1 MGHARK
7 ILPVAILGLAF
18 SAFAQETG
26 DPGSRQ
32 ILDVSR
38 APVRAHLVGK
48 GLKGLEI
55 SLNGLDVQAGT
66 SSEPQPIVTFQ
77 GAFDRENWALVVA
90 QKELKQGDL
99 KSFRIPVP
107 ISRRETWIALTA
119 IGPRGEQENES
130 LVIDFPGFEL
140 YSADPRVREG
150 RKTYVLAGIGVA
162 NQNYSEPG
170 LIADQISWAANITVR
185 RLIAAPSWDLRLVG
199 SLTLAPLSSTNPTKY
214 RTLGFNLIGGYV
226 LPIVKEPWRVSLLA
240 GWYMMRM
247 LVQQDAFGLR
257 WINGPEL
264 YPSVQRYFGK
274 SSLIQFYGKYS
285 PVAGKY
291 RIVSISKNREI
302 GGGILYQW
310 NRSGGSPLAFS
321 VDYQQLQLE
330 ISGASVNASTWT
342 GAVSYGL
349 Y

>member
-1 MGHARK
+1 
-7 ILPVAILGLAF
+7 
-18 SAFAQETG
+18 
-26 DPGSRQ
+26 
-32 ILDVSR
+32 
-38 APVRAHLVGK
+38 
-48 GLKGLEI
+48 
-55 SLNGLDVQAGT
+55 
-66 SSEPQPIVTFQ
+66 
-77 GAFDRENWALVVA
+77 
-90 QKELKQGDL
+90 
-99 KSFRIPVP
+99 
-107 ISRRETWIALTA
+107 
-119 IGPRGEQENES
+119 
-130 LVIDFPGFEL
+130 
-140 YSADPRVREG
+140 
-150 RKTYVLAGIGVA
+150 
-162 NQNYSEPG
+162 
-170 LIADQISWAANITVR
+170 
-185 RLIAAPSWDLRLVG
+185 
-199 SLTLAPLSSTNPTKY
+199 
-214 RTLGFNLIGGYV
+214 
-226 LPIVKEPWRVSLLA
+226 
-240 GWYMMRM
+240 MRM